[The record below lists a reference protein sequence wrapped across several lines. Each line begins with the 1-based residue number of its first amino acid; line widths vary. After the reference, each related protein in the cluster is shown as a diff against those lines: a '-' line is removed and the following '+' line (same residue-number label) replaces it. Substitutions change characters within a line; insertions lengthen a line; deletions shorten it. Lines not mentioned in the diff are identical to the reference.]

1 MVVDMLVEMKLNSV
15 SATELFTDLILEP
28 LHQLPQDLPKMY
40 IVIDALDE
48 SEFDSRN
55 ELLKLILREF
65 IKLPK
70 WISVILTS
78 RPDQKILQRL
88 RRIKPVIQLI
98 PDDPRN
104 VNDITIF
111 LRSIL
116 REKINREEFEAGVEL
131 LVKKSEGMF
140 LYFHYAVETL
150 VAEDTLTL
158 SKLES
163 LLPDGIDD
171 YYDQNFQRLYTV
183 LGKEKYQTLLQAI
196 IAARADFPHSLVAP
210 LLKISLMEA
219 TQIIETISVLL
230 PAHND
235 HIHMFH
241 KSVRDWL
248 TDEELAGEYM
258 VEPSSGH
265 HHLAILCHKYFQ
277 DIKSDAPTKVQLAK
291 NPTKRYVIENAVY
304 HLCSASALKFSEQI
318 VSTVEDL
325 QYMYYRLI
333 LARGTTEEL
342 IADYSQAKAALRGD
356 LQL

>member
-1 MVVDMLVEMKLNSV
+1 VYNGRREKNPGLVLFLPVQQDLQMYSQMLVQTLAYQLSSIFPEFQEMVVDMLVEMKLNSV

-40 IVIDALDE
+40 NVIDALDE

-116 REKINREEFEAGVEL
+116 RKKINHEEFEAGVEL

-183 LGKEKYQTLLQAI
+183 LGKEKYQTLL
-196 IAARADFPHSLVAP
+196 
-210 LLKISLMEA
+210 
-219 TQIIETISVLL
+219 
-230 PAHND
+230 
-235 HIHMFH
+235 
-241 KSVRDWL
+241 
-248 TDEELAGEYM
+248 G
-258 VEPSSGH
+258 PSSNY
-265 HHLAILCHKYFQ
+265 CS
-277 DIKSDAPTKVQLAK
+277 KSCVQL
-291 NPTKRYVIENAVY
+291 
-304 HLCSASALKFSEQI
+304 C
-318 VSTVEDL
+318 
-325 QYMYYRLI
+325 YRCM
-333 LARGTTEEL
+333 
-342 IADYSQAKAALRGD
+342 
-356 LQL
+356 